1 MTSRKAY
8 FLDADYIIKNNE
20 TLVRILVKGKKTT
33 RLNYRYDPYFYVDAP
48 EAAKADIEKVH
59 GRQKDG
65 KLVSPKKIELTEVL
79 LSGKPKKLF
88 KVYCNMPQDVPVIKQ
103 AMPFPCY
110 EFNLPFG
117 KRFLFDMKL
126 VPFSI
131 IHYEREGKT
140 MTKIIR
146 VEESDKVSLNTLAF
160 DIETYNPLG
169 ASREH
174 KDPIVMISYAGKTSG
189 VLSFKDANKEAHQLV
204 PDEKS
209 MLEKFCE
216 IVAEENPDVI
226 YGYNSSNFDLPYL
239 QARAEVLKVKLK
251 LGRKS
256 SYLKKITKGM
266 VTGMRIDGRIHVD
279 IYPAARF
286 FGVIG
291 MIKSQQ
297 FTLEKI
303 YEEVIG
309 KKKFMVDR
317 KNIWEMWD
325 SNEIETLSKY
335 SLLDSVVTKELGDH
349 FLPLQIELSRV
360 SKMTLFDV
368 ALSTS
373 GQLVENLLMYEAT
386 QQNMI
391 SPSRPSDGAVKER
404 LANPIEGAYVKI
416 PAPGIYDNIAVMDF
430 RGLYPSIIVS
440 YNIDPFTM
448 DKSAKDSDCF
458 ISPTGARFLKKSQG
472 LVPSVVSWLLDYRI
486 NIKYELKK
494 TSKDDE
500 KYKILEARSNALK
513 ILTNSIYGYLGY
525 ARARWYSRECAE
537 STTAWGRKHIQ
548 ETIDSAEKAGFEVL
562 YGDTD
567 SIFLLYKEKQSVLD
581 FLEKVNKSL
590 PEKME
595 LELEAFYTRGV
606 FVGKKGGEERG
617 AKKKYAMIGED
628 GRLKIRGFELVR
640 RDWSSISKNTQKK
653 VLEAILK
660 EGSKD
665 KAVAAVRET
674 IERLKSGKVPFEE
687 LAIVTQLKKDPRD
700 YDILSPEVSTAKKM
714 IAQGIPAE
722 KGSVISYVVGK
733 TGKSISD
740 KAQPLESAKDYD
752 PDYYIN
758 NQVLPAVMKILK
770 ELGYEEHDLKFGG
783 KQKGLGDFF

>member
-1 MTSRKAY
+1 MISRKAY
-8 FLDADYIIKNNE
+8 FLDADYLIKNNE
-20 TLVRILVKGKKTT
+20 TYIRLLVKGKKTT
-33 RLNYRYDPYFYVDAP
+33 RLLYRYDPYFYVDAP
-48 EAAKADIEKVH
+48 EESKKDLEKVH
-59 GRQKDG
+59 GRHKDG
-65 KLVSPKKIELTEVL
+65 KLASPKSIERIEIV
-79 LSGKPKKLF
+79 LSGQTKKLF
-88 KVYCNMPQDVPVIKQ
+88 KVYCNIPPDVPVIKQ

-110 EFNLPFG
+110 EYNLPFA

-126 VPFSI
+126 IPFSI
-131 IHYEREGKT
+131 IHYEREGKIIK
-140 MTKIIR
+140 KIIKI
-146 VEESDKVSLNTLAF
+146 EESDKVQLSTLAF

-169 ASREH
+169 APRER
-174 KDPIVMISYAGKTSG
+174 KDPAVMISYAGKTSG
-189 VLSFKDANKEAHQLV
+189 VLSFKDANKEAHILV
-204 PDEKS
+204 PDEKA

-216 IVAEENPDVI
+216 VIAQENPDVV
-226 YGYNSSNFDLPYL
+226 YGYNSSNFDFPYL
-239 QARAEVLKVKLK
+239 QARAEVLNVKLK

-256 SYLKKITKGM
+256 AALKKITKGM
-266 VTGMRIDGRIHVD
+266 VTGMRMDGRIHID

-286 FGVIG
+286 FGIIG

-303 YEEVIG
+303 YEEVVG
-309 KKKFMVDR
+309 KKKFMVNR

-325 SNEIETLSKY
+325 NNEIETLSKY
-335 SLLDSVVTKELGDH
+335 SLLDSIVTKELGDH

-360 SKMTLFDV
+360 AKMPLFDV

-373 GQLVENLLMYEAT
+373 GQLVENLLMYEAS
-386 QQNMI
+386 QQKMI

-440 YNIDPFTM
+440 YNIDPYTLT
-448 DKSAKDSDCF
+448 KDGAENDCF
-458 ISPTGARFLKKSQG
+458 VSPTGAKFHKKPQG
-472 LVPSVVSWLLDYRI
+472 LIPSVVNWLVDYRVK
-486 NIKYELKK
+486 IKHELKK
-494 TSKDDE
+494 MSKDDE
-500 KYKILEARSNALK
+500 KYKTLEARSNALK

-548 ETIDSAEKAGFEVL
+548 ETISSAEKAGFEVL

-567 SIFLLYKEKQSVLD
+567 SIFLLYKNKQQVLD
-581 FLEKVNKSL
+581 FVEAINKSL
-590 PEKME
+590 PDKME

-617 AKKKYAMIGED
+617 AKKKYAMLGED

-640 RDWSSISKNTQKK
+640 RDWSDIAKNTQKK
-653 VLEAILK
+653 VLEAILR
-660 EGSKD
+660 EGSKE
-665 KAVAAVRET
+665 KAVAIVREA
-674 IERLKSGKVPFEE
+674 IDRLRSGKVPFEE
-687 LAIVTQLKKDPRD
+687 LVIVTQLKKDPRD
-700 YDILSPEVSTAKKM
+700 YDILSPEVATAKKL

-722 KGSVISYVVGK
+722 KGTVISYVVGR

-740 KAQPLESAKDYD
+740 KAQPLEFAKDYD

-758 NQVLPAVMKILK
+758 NQLMPAVMKILK
-770 ELGYEEHDLKFGG
+770 ELGYEEYDLKVGG

>member
-1 MTSRKAY
+1 MIFRKAY
-8 FLDADYIIKNNE
+8 FLDADYLIKNNE
-20 TLVRILVKGKKTT
+20 TYIRLLIKGKTTT
-33 RLNYRYDPYFYVDAP
+33 RVYYRYDPYFYVDAP
-48 EAAKADIEKVH
+48 EEAKNDLEKVH
-59 GRQKDG
+59 GRLKDG
-65 KLVSPKKIELTEVL
+65 KLVSPKSIDRVDWV
-79 LSGKPKKLF
+79 LSGQPKKLF
-88 KVYCNMPQDVPVIKQ
+88 KVYCNAPPDVLAIKQ

-110 EFNLPFG
+110 EYNLSFS
-117 KRFLFDMKL
+117 KRFMFDMKL

-131 IHYEREGKT
+131 IHYEREGKFIK
-140 MTKIIR
+140 KIIKI
-146 VEESDKVSLNTLAF
+146 EESDKVQLNTLAF

-169 ASREH
+169 ASRER
-174 KDPIVMISYAGKTSG
+174 KDPAIMISYAGKTSG
-189 VLSFKDANKEAHQLV
+189 VLSFKDANKEAHTLV
-204 PDEKS
+204 PDEKT

-216 IVAEENPDVI
+216 IIAQENPDVI
-226 YGYNSSNFDLPYL
+226 YGYNSSNFDFPYL
-239 QARAEVLKVKLK
+239 QARAEVLNVKLK

-256 SYLKKITKGM
+256 ALLKKVTKGM
-266 VTGMRIDGRIHVD
+266 VTGMRVDGRIHID

-286 FGVIG
+286 FGIIG

-309 KKKFMVDR
+309 KKKFMVNR

-325 SNEIETLSKY
+325 SNEIETLSQY

-360 SKMTLFDV
+360 AKMPLFDV

-373 GQLVENLLMYEAT
+373 GQLVENLLMYEAA
-386 QQNMI
+386 QQKMI

-440 YNIDPFTM
+440 YNIDPFTLT
-448 DKSAKDSDCF
+448 KDGNENECF
-458 ISPTGARFLKKSQG
+458 VSPTGAKFIKKSQG
-472 LVPSVVSWLLDYRI
+472 LIPSVVNWLVDYRVK
-486 NIKYELKK
+486 IKHELKK
-494 TSKDDE
+494 TNKDDE

-548 ETIDSAEKAGFEVL
+548 ETIASAEKAGFEVL

-567 SIFLLYKEKQSVLD
+567 SIFLLYKDRKQVLA
-581 FLEKVNKSL
+581 FMEEINKSL

-595 LELEAFYTRGV
+595 LELEGFFTRGV

-617 AKKKYAMIGED
+617 AKKKYAMLGED

-640 RDWSSISKNTQKK
+640 RDWSDIAKNTQKK
-653 VLEAILK
+653 VLEAILR
-660 EGSKD
+660 EGSKE
-665 KAVAAVRET
+665 KAVAAVREA
-674 IERLKSGKVPFEE
+674 IARLKSGKVPFEE
-687 LAIVTQLKKDPRD
+687 LVIVTQLKKDPRD
-700 YDILSPEVSTAKKM
+700 YDLLSPEVSAAKKLNL
-714 IAQGIPAE
+714 QGVPVE

-733 TGKSISD
+733 AGKSISD
-740 KAQPLESAKDYD
+740 KAQPLEFAKDYD
-752 PDYYIN
+752 PDYYID
-758 NQVLPAVMKILK
+758 NQLMPAVMKILK
-770 ELGYEEHDLKFGG
+770 ELGYDEYDLKVGG